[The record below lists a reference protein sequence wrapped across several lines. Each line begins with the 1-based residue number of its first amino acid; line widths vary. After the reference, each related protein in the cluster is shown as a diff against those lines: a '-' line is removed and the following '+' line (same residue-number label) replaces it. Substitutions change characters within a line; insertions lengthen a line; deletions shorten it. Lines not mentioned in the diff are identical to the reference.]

1 MTRLIGLLRRELL
14 IALTAIS
21 MLPACGGTALEP
33 QATPPAEL
41 RLGFFPNLTHATALV
56 GIKKGFLQD
65 ALGAQTT
72 LEPSVFSSGSNLV
85 EALLSGSIDATYIG
99 PNPTLTAY
107 ARSHGQAV
115 RVISGATSGG
125 AALVVRPGV
134 PLKTLASPGL
144 GSTQDVALR
153 WWLKQNG
160 RADEITV
167 LPQDN
172 SQTLQTF
179 KSGQIDGAWVPEPW
193 ATRLVLEAGGRVL
206 VDERDLWPAGQFVT
220 TLLVVR
226 TDFLLQHPETVKRLL
241 AGHAQAGQWL
251 NANPAEAQAAVTD
264 YLTEL
269 TGSKLS
275 PAVTARAWSHMTFTL
290 DPLPAT
296 LRTAADHAIELG
308 LLPPVDL
315 TDLYAR

>member
-1 MTRLIGLLRRELL
+1 MRASSRWFVLVVVVL
-14 IALTAIS
+14 AS
-21 MLPACGGTALEP
+21 CGSQ
-33 QATPPAEL
+33 QASNPSTGDKIQV
-41 RLGFFPNLTHATALV
+41 RLGYFPNLTHATALV

-72 LEPSVFSSGSNLV
+72 LQPSAFSSGSNLV
-85 EALLSGSIDATYIG
+85 EALLSGSVDATYIG

-206 VDERDLWPAGQFVT
+206 VDERDLWPGGQFAT
-220 TLLVVR
+220 TLLVFR

-241 AGHAQAGQWL
+241 AGHTQADQWL
-251 NANPAEAQAAVTD
+251 NANPTEAQAAVTD

-275 PAVTARAWSHMTFTL
+275 PAVTATAWSHMTFTL

-296 LRTAADHAIELG
+296 LRTSADHAIQLG